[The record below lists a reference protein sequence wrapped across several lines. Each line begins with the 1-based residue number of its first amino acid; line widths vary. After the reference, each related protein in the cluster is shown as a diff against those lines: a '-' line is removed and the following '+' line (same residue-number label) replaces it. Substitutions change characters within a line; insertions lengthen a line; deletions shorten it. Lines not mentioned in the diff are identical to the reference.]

1 MRTLSIASLVAAALF
16 PGLSLWGCAT
26 PEKGTPL
33 RTPKQEEVK
42 ITTEAEM
49 NSSVMIDAKK
59 TVAESLG
66 CPIDEVTLRCTAH
79 DSHGGCTAVQG
90 RGCDKVMEYS
100 FGGD

>member
-1 MRTLSIASLVAAALF
+1 MRFLSLVAVVLVLGA
-16 PGLSLWGCAT
+16 CASS
-26 PEKGTPL
+26 PKAHKLRVPKEEK
-33 RTPKQEEVK
+33 VK
-42 ITTEAEM
+42 ITTEEEM

-66 CPIDEVTLRCTAH
+66 CPIEEVNLRCTAH